1 MNYLILK
8 SIIEATV
15 VNFRCKDC
23 GSTIVEWNLNVLWTA
38 GNSVNM
44 EVICPNCKA
53 QWVIKAEIWLV
64 GQLNNSDAMSNIK
77 NTLKWI
83 GQFIGQS
90 NQTQNS
96 WETINDS
103 DILSIRDNI
112 KKSKSI
118 EDLFKS

>member
-23 GSTIVEWNLNVLWTA
+23 WSTIVEWNLNILWTA
-38 GNSVNM
+38 GNSINM
-44 EVICPNCKA
+44 EVICPSCKA
-53 QWVIKAEIWLV
+53 QWVIKAEIWLIN
-64 GQLNNSDAMSNIK
+64 QSNNPDMLTSIK
-77 NTLKWI
+77 STLKWI
-83 GQFIGQS
+83 GQLITPS
-90 NQTQNS
+90 TWTS
-96 WETINDS
+96 IESINDT

>member
-15 VNFRCKDC
+15 VNFRCKEC
-23 GSTIVEWNLNVLWTA
+23 WSTIVEWNLNVLWTA
-38 GNSVNM
+38 GNSINM

-53 QWVIKAEIWLV
+53 QWVIKAEIWLIN
-64 GQLNNSDAMSNIK
+64 QPNNPDMMSNIK
-77 NTLKWI
+77 STLKWI
-83 GQFIGQS
+83 GQFIAPAAWANPVES
-90 NQTQNS
+90 
-96 WETINDS
+96 INDA

>member
-15 VNFRCKDC
+15 VNFKCKDC
-23 GSTIVEWNLNVLWTA
+23 GSSIVEWNLNVLWTA
-38 GNSVNM
+38 GNSINM

-53 QWVIKAEIWLV
+53 QWVIKAEIGLV
-64 GQLNNSDAMSNIK
+64 NQLNNPDMMSNIK
-77 NTLKWI
+77 STLKWI
-83 GQFIGQS
+83 GQFIVPTNWTS
-90 NQTQNS
+90 VES
-96 WETINDS
+96 INDT

-118 EDLFKS
+118 EDLFKL